1 MEKKRILLVDD
12 DPNVLKALV
21 RVLHDEPYEVETA
34 ESAIEAKVKMERQ
47 KFCLIISDV
56 VMPVT
61 SGYELLAWVRTNH
74 PYIVRTMLTGKADL
88 KSVMRAINEGEIY
101 RFFTKPWDPIELKLS
116 IRLGIEKFDLEN
128 ERKILLSVVQ
138 QQRDELV
145 RIEEEC
151 PGISKVKRDT
161 ADAILVDE
169 MSEEQMAEIKKWW
182 VNN

>member
-1 MEKKRILLVDD
+1 MKKIIDVKDLYTQFGA
-12 DPNVLKALV
+12 NVVHAGLNF
-21 RVLHDEPYEVETA
+21 H
-34 ESAIEAKVKMERQ
+34 
-47 KFCLIISDV
+47 
-56 VMPVT
+56 
-61 SGYELLAWVRTNH
+61 
-74 PYIVRTMLTGKADL
+74 
-88 KSVMRAINEGEIY
+88 INEGEIY